1 MRAIGFS
8 LLHLAIWLVVPAVA
22 TAEAKPNVLLIAVD
36 DLNDWVGCLAGHPDT
51 RTPNIDRLAK
61 RGVLFTNA
69 HCQAPICN
77 PSRTSIMFGMRPSTT
92 GFYDNKVH
100 GARTLAFTSKHL
112 SMPRCFAANGYK
124 TLTTGKI
131 YHTSALPPNDF
142 EVVGPR
148 PGQRNR
154 RDKVIQTDRPASL
167 HKLWDFGPQSYAEES
182 FNDYV
187 DATWA
192 IGKLREKHDRPFFM
206 AMGFYRPHVPFF
218 SPERVH
224 NSPDLLDGFAL
235 PVVKGDDWSDLP
247 PAARELTMTIT
258 HLPQHSWMQRNNN
271 AKWKEAVHAYLA
283 CVRWTDEQLGRV
295 LQALDASGHADN
307 TIIVFYSDHGFHL
320 GEKLRWS
327 KVSLWERST
336 RVPLIISAPGGL
348 KDRRC
353 ARTVELLS
361 IYPTLSEL
369 CGLSGKPDKLE
380 GVSLKPLL
388 GNAEAEWGHPAI
400 TTLMPNNHA
409 ARTQRW
415 RYIRYADGTEELY
428 DHENDPNEWTNLAG
442 SPGSTETLA
451 RLRKHLPKVN
461 VKQFGAGSQS
471 QKKPRSRKT
480 SWKSREDWGRDKA
493 PVAWI
498 FSFVDKNNDGKIDSE
513 EYQALQDYKKA
524 HADWQSRI
532 RTELAIKP
540 AQLRNEVKR

>member
-1 MRAIGFS
+1 MKIIRFI
-8 LLHLAIWLVVPAVA
+8 LLHLATWLVVPAVA
-22 TAEAKPNVLLIAVD
+22 TAETEPNVLLIAVD

-51 RTPNIDRLAK
+51 RTPNIDRLAQ

-100 GARTLAFTSKHL
+100 GARTLAFTSKHV
-112 SMPRCFAANGYK
+112 SMPRHFAASGYK

-148 PGQRNR
+148 PGQWNR
-154 RDKVIQTDRPASL
+154 RNKVIQTDRPDSL

-182 FNDYV
+182 FHDYV

-192 IGKLREKHDRPFFM
+192 ISRLGEKHDRPFFL
-206 AMGFYRPHVPFF
+206 ALGFYRPHVPFF

-224 NSPDLLDGFAL
+224 NSPDLLDGVTL
-235 PVVKGDDWSDLP
+235 PAVNGDDWSDLP
-247 PAARELTMTIT
+247 PAARELTMTYA
-258 HLPQHSWMQRNNN
+258 HLPSHSWMQENNN

-295 LQALDASGHADN
+295 LRALDGSPHADN

-336 RVPLIISAPGGL
+336 RVPLIISVPGGL

-353 ARTVELLS
+353 AQTVELLS
-361 IYPTLSEL
+361 IYPTLIEL
-369 CGLSGKPDKLE
+369 CGLNGGPDELE

-388 GNAEAEWGHPAI
+388 RNPEAEWGHPAI
-400 TTLMPNNHA
+400 TTLMQNNHTV
-409 ARTQRW
+409 RMQRW
-415 RYIRYADGTEELY
+415 RYIRYADGAEELY
-428 DHENDPNEWTNLAG
+428 DHENDPNEWANLAN
-442 SPGSTETLA
+442 SPDLTEVLA
-451 RLRKHLPKVN
+451 RLREHLPKVN
-461 VKQFGAGSQS
+461 VEQIGLVSQS
-471 QKKPRSRKT
+471 QKRPRPRKT
-480 SWKSREDWGRDKA
+480 SWDSREDWNRDKG
-493 PVAWI
+493 PMAWI
-498 FSFVDKNNDGKIDSE
+498 FPFVDKNNDGKIDSD
-513 EYQALQDYKKA
+513 EYQAIQDYKKK
-524 HADWQSRI
+524 HADWQNRA
-532 RTELAIKP
+532 RKELGI
-540 AQLRNEVKR
+540 